1 MLCFD
6 SGFIMLVQLNH
17 VTRSWN
23 YSTRMS
29 DTHQG
34 SLYAELFSSGYNQT
48 ETLCPVLFIPCYLY
62 IYEEMLQYR
71 TCILQVASQ
80 QAYSLSGISLPLSD
94 EYKKTATQKAEMWI
108 VFLRAKEIKRI
119 YVCKV
124 GGRELK

>member
-1 MLCFD
+1 
-6 SGFIMLVQLNH
+6 
-17 VTRSWN
+17 
-23 YSTRMS
+23 MS
-29 DTHQG
+29 CAV
-34 SLYAELFSSGYNQT
+34 Y
-48 ETLCPVLFIPCYLY
+48 TLLFIY

>member
-48 ETLCPVLFIPCYLY
+48 VTLCPVLFIPCYLY
-62 IYEEMLQYR
+62 IYMKK
-71 TCILQVASQ
+71 C
-80 QAYSLSGISLPLSD
+80 YSVPYVYIALSD